1 MNMKQK
7 RNVSL
12 HTDYINVMFTSL
24 YVTNH
29 KNYNPEIHKTL
40 TPYSSR
46 NKNAMGTFIKL
57 LNGQIKY
64 DRQLLDVEVFFK
76 I

>member
-1 MNMKQK
+1 
-7 RNVSL
+7 
-12 HTDYINVMFTSL
+12 MFTSL
-24 YVTNH
+24 YMTNY

-40 TPYSSR
+40 APYSSK
-46 NKNAMGTFIKL
+46 NKNATKTFIKL

-64 DRQLLDVEVFFK
+64 NRQLLDVKEFSY